1 MILRERREALVGK
14 WLGGRLT
21 AVLIELNGEERERDV
36 KIDKAVRMSP

>member
-1 MILRERREALVGK
+1 MENG
-14 WLGGRLT
+14 GGRLT